1 MSFILD
7 ALKKSE
13 SERQSQGT
21 AEFRGVPSSARS
33 PRVSRWL
40 WIVGLLLAVNL
51 AVVFSLL
58 LRPEIA
64 PPGSNISQTDEFS
77 APATTQSSFVEQVA
91 QARQNVPPMQAAP
104 APTTQETAY
113 SPQPL
118 GTSRNSALIPSIHEV
133 RANGIISLPDLHLDI
148 HVYSDVP
155 EDRFVFIN
163 MAKQREGTR
172 LSEGPLVT
180 EITPGG
186 VVLNYQN
193 TMFLLPRE

>member
-21 AEFRGVPSSARS
+21 AEFRGVPSSVRS
-33 PRVSRWL
+33 PRASRWL

-51 AVVFSLL
+51 AVILSLV
-58 LRPEIA
+58 LRSETT
-64 PPGSNISQTDEFS
+64 PPGSNVFQTDDFS
-77 APATTQSSFVEQVA
+77 APATAQSSFVDRVS
-91 QARQNVPPMQAAP
+91 QARQSAPPPQAAP
-104 APTTQETAY
+104 VQTMQETTY
-113 SPQPL
+113 SPQPVI
-118 GTSRNSALIPSIHEV
+118 TSRNSALLPSIHEV
-133 RANGIISLPDLHLDI
+133 RANGSVSLPDLHLDI

-180 EITPGG
+180 EITPLG
-186 VVLNYQN
+186 VVLSYQN